1 MMDDEMETAE
11 SRVDKGGF
19 SKLAG
24 TVQIGATFQLDSRA
38 GCVLSASQQA
48 GLQAT
53 LCLTSGNI
61 HEFIIYRLR

>member
-1 MMDDEMETAE
+1 MDDEMENAE

-24 TVQIGATFQLDSRA
+24 TVKISASFQLDSWA

-48 GLQAT
+48 VRQAT
-53 LCLTSGNI
+53 SLTSGNI